1 MQTASRKFLSIPRFH
16 VRISR
21 LAAAFLI
28 LAGAGAMLTP
38 ARADGIGPL
47 SIAKTGHFLVGSKY
61 VDTKDGPVLA
71 GQAYVEYYIP
81 TNRTHPYPIVMIEGC
96 CLAGAGYMG
105 TPDGRDGWGQYFL
118 AKGYAVY
125 IMDQVG
131 RGRSPYVEAVY
142 GPKSMRSPKSV
153 ERDFIAYEK
162 YNLFPQARLHTQWP
176 GSGTVGDPIFDQ
188 FMAETLPMIGDA
200 KVREAV
206 NRDATIALIDRIG
219 PAILMPHSQSAAPI
233 WLVADARPQLVK
245 ALLMIEAGTS
255 SFYEVKLVGPPHWF
269 EDGPL
274 AKPFGVTYA
283 PITYDPPVKSVED
296 FGLVRQEMSDAPE
309 LARCWRQKEPA
320 HKLINLKNIPTLQMS
335 AEASFG
341 APTAH
346 CNAAF
351 LKQAGVPVD
360 FIRLADIGIRGNG
373 HFLMLEKNNLDIA
386 AVIADWLDRRVTRN
400 QTTAGEKTAR

>member
-1 MQTASRKFLSIPRFH
+1 MQTASRRLLTIPRLRQ
-16 VRISR
+16 RINGS
-21 LAAAFLI
+21 LAAFLT

-38 ARADGIGPL
+38 ARADGVGAL
-47 SIAKTGHFLVGSKY
+47 AIARTGHFFVGGKY
-61 VDTKDGPVLA
+61 VDSKDGRLLA

-81 TNRTHPYPIVMIEGC
+81 TNRAHPYPIVMIEGC
-96 CLAGAGYMG
+96 CSAGASFMG

-131 RGRSPYVEAVY
+131 RGRSPYIEAVY
-142 GPKSMRSPKSV
+142 GPKSMRTPKSV

-200 KVREAV
+200 KIREAV
-206 NRDATIALIDRIG
+206 NRDATVALLDRIG
-219 PAILMPHSQSAAPI
+219 PAILMPHSQSAGPV
-233 WLVADARPQLVK
+233 WLAADARPQLVK

-255 SFYEVKLVGPPHWF
+255 LFYEVKLVGAPHWF

-283 PITYDPPVKSVED
+283 PITYDPPVSGVED
-296 FGLVRQEMSDAPE
+296 FGLVRQEKPDAPE

-320 HKLINLKNIPTLQMS
+320 PKLINFRNIPTLQMS

-360 FIRLADIGIRGNG
+360 FIRLADIGIHGNG
-373 HFLMLEKNNLDIA
+373 HFLMLEKNNLEIA
-386 AVIADWLDRRVTRN
+386 AVIADWLDRRVTPSE
-400 QTTAGEKTAR
+400 TTAGDTARQ